1 MKTIEVTAPSFDDA
15 VELALEELGLSAEMK
30 DLVTFKIVKESGI
43 IRKKITVSAT
53 YEEAPVIEEVAQE
66 DAVESIYTQD
76 DLALDEISLKAQKT
90 VEDIIKL
97 MGFNTSVFAEE
108 TENGCLL
115 NLEGEDTDKLIGY
128 RGETIDALQY
138 ITLLIANKNSQ
149 ENKKITINGDNY
161 REKRVATLT
170 KLAKNSAF
178 RASKTGVPFK
188 FEPMNPFE
196 RRIIHSALHDDA
208 FVTTTSEG
216 VEPYR
221 YVVIVPNRKREQR
234 REGGFNR
241 NSQGSRGGRSNYD
254 RPNRYER
261 RDDRPKTP
269 ITPSTSNLTEV
280 SNDNMYDDSANKDFS
295 KKGFGKT
302 RSFGNSR
309 KKNFF

>member
-1 MKTIEVTAPSFDDA
+1 MKSIEVTAPSFDDA
-15 VELALEELGLSAEMK
+15 VELALEELGLDASKK
-30 DLVTFKIVKESGI
+30 DLVTFKIIKESGI

-53 YEEAPVIEEVAQE
+53 YEDEPIKEEVFVDE
-66 DAVESIYTQD
+66 MQD
-76 DLALDEISLKAQKT
+76 DLALDEVSLKAQKT
-90 VEDIIKL
+90 VEDIINL
-97 MGFNTSVFAEE
+97 MGFNASVFAEE

-115 NLEGEDTDKLIGY
+115 NIEGEDTDKLIGY
-128 RGETIDALQY
+128 RGETIDSLQY
-138 ITLLIANKNSQ
+138 ITLLIANKNSE

-161 REKRVATLT
+161 REKRVVTLT

-178 RASKTGVPFK
+178 RASKTGTPFK

-208 FVTTTSEG
+208 FVTTKSEG

-241 NSQGSRGGRSNYD
+241 NSQGRGTRTNYDKPNRYD
-254 RPNRYER
+254 RPN
-261 RDDRPKTP
+261 DRPKTP